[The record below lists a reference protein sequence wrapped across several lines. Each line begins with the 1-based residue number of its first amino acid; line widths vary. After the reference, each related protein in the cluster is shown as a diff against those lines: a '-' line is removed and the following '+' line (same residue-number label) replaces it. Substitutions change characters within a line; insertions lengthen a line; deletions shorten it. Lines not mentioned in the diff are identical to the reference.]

1 MGRDS
6 SFLCFTTLV
15 YCGCRYSAWCHHGR
29 GLGRGPGLTVGSG
42 LHGHRTLLSCCCLLL
57 DSLSV
62 LPVTDPSGVFPGFAQ
77 ICSLQL
83 PRWLNPV
90 GLAGVGA
97 PCWLWCSRAGV
108 GFNARGGLLSLS
120 FCRMVGES
128 PRNRE
133 GFGFS
138 PGEEDQNKLKNFLKV
153 PLSCCWHSGFSF
165 TCLLPL
171 DWWMIWSCRAVL
183 SQQKFQVGQK
193 SESVPGGSCFQWC
206 WAGYRSPIVLL
217 RLLCQLL
224 EQLSS
229 AVCAIR
235 C

>member
-15 YCGCRYSAWCHHGR
+15 SCGCRYAAWHHHGR
-29 GLGRGPGLTVGSG
+29 GLGRGPGLTLSRG
-42 LHGHRTLLSCCCLLL
+42 LHGHRTLLSHCCLLL
-57 DSLSV
+57 DSLGV

-108 GFNARGGLLSLS
+108 GFNARGGLSLS

-138 PGEEDQNKLKNFLKV
+138 PAEEDHTN
-153 PLSCCWHSGFSF
+153 
-165 TCLLPL
+165 
-171 DWWMIWSCRAVL
+171 
-183 SQQKFQVGQK
+183 
-193 SESVPGGSCFQWC
+193 
-206 WAGYRSPIVLL
+206 
-217 RLLCQLL
+217 
-224 EQLSS
+224 
-229 AVCAIR
+229 
-235 C
+235 